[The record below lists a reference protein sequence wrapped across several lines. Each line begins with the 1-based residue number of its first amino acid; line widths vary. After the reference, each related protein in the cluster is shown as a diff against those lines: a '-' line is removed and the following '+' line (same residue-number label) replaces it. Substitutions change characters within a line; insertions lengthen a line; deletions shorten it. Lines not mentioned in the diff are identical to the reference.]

1 MLASAVGS
9 VVGCVFLMV
18 SMVMVVQIRLGTLG
32 CASNRAAAKAAA
44 ALVGLVSTALA
55 LYIGTVFYTFT
66 H

>member
-1 MLASAVGS
+1 MA
-9 VVGCVFLMV
+9 